1 MLVDTITNWRN
12 YGFGPVWEDVMTWL
26 ETAFRT
32 GNPTGRNP
40 HGAYAPAGSPAL
52 EDGVHALGEA
62 RVTVTSRVTRLRS
75 EARYETHRQLC
86 DVHLV
91 LAGREGFLYTPEANL
106 TPDGDFDETTDTG
119 FLQPCAPEPVE
130 AARLILTPGMFVLVF
145 PGEAHVPALAIGEN
159 AEPLRKCIAKLPF
172 SSLRV

>member
-1 MLVDTITNWRN
+1 MLVDAITNWRN

-32 GNPTGRNP
+32 GDQTGRNP
-40 HGAYAPAGSPAL
+40 HRAYSSPGSPAL

-91 LAGREGFLYTPEANL
+91 LAGREGFCTRRRRTSRRTA
-106 TPDGDFDETTDTG
+106 
-119 FLQPCAPEPVE
+119 
-130 AARLILTPGMFVLVF
+130 ILTKRQTPVF
-145 PGEAHVPALAIGEN
+145 CN
-159 AEPLRKCIAKLPF
+159 
-172 SSLRV
+172 RVRRNR

>member
-32 GNPTGRNP
+32 GDQTGRNP
-40 HGAYAPAGSPAL
+40 HGAYASAGSPAL

-91 LAGREGFLYTPEANL
+91 LAGREE
-106 TPDGDFDETTDTG
+106 
-119 FLQPCAPEPVE
+119 
-130 AARLILTPGMFVLVF
+130 
-145 PGEAHVPALAIGEN
+145 IGRASCRE
-159 AEPLRKCIAKLPF
+159 
-172 SSLRV
+172 RVCLSV